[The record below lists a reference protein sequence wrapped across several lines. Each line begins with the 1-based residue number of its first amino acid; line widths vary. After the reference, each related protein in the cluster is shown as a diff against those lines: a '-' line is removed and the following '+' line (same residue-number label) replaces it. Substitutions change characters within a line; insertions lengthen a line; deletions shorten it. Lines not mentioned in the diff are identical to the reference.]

1 MNPQLQTYIAEAK
14 LAGKSEELIRSE
26 LQQAGW
32 SEADLGQ
39 AFGTAPVSPQITPGI
54 PLSTASVGPVAVAAT
69 GVSWV
74 FPLLITIIIVVII
87 TGGAY
92 FFSERQGNIP
102 ASQQTVDIQS
112 QEDTSEQVLVQPTFD
127 DTELGETTSDTAD
140 LAPNESATLNIPPL
154 ADCASLLSGSELT
167 SATGVSASSLIL
179 YEYGKPDSLACD
191 YYVKPNSWSAGY
203 TIDEKEAAETL
214 RWVAGYTI
222 KKITEENLAG
232 MNYSHINFVSLGL
245 ATEVS
250 GIGTWA
256 FKLLDGGIFALSKS
270 GNYAITSG
278 VLNLNPNGEDTIP
291 SPFGVNTE
299 ENLARMLS
307 NKL

>member
-39 AFGTAPVSPQITPGI
+39 AFGTAPVAPISPQITPGI
-54 PLSTASVGPVAVAAT
+54 PLSAGPVSVAAT
-69 GVSWV
+69 GASWV

-92 FFSERQGNIP
+92 FFSERQNNIN
-102 ASQQTVDIQS
+102 ANQQTVDIQS
-112 QEDTSEQVLVQPTFD
+112 QEDTSEQELVQPTI
-127 DTELGETTSDTAD
+127 DTELGETTNNTAD
-140 LAPNESATLNIPPL
+140 LAPDESATSNIPPL

-167 SATGVSASSLIL
+167 SATGVSASSLIP
-179 YEYGKPDSLACD
+179 YEYQTSDSHVCS

-203 TIDEKEAAETL
+203 TIEKINEEDIASEL
-214 RWVAGYTI
+214 RQY
-222 KKITEENLAG
+222 K
-232 MNYSHINFVSLGL
+232 YFVSQGQ
-245 ATEVS
+245 ATELP

-256 FKLLDGGIFALSKS
+256 YKLLDAGIYALSKS
-270 GNYAITSG
+270 GNYMIMPR
-278 VLNLNPNGEDTIP
+278 VLHYNSKGEDTGP

-299 ENLARMLS
+299 ENLARILS